1 MRYSIIEKG
10 GRLSKIIRD
19 DCRLN
24 KTHSLEASEGMNIC
38 DQIAPN
44 NSKHNANR

>member
-10 GRLSKIIRD
+10 GRLSKIIPD

-24 KTHSLEASEGMNIC
+24 NDELFRGERRNKFY
-38 DQIAPN
+38 
-44 NSKHNANR
+44 

>member
-24 KTHSLEASEGMNIC
+24 NDALFRGERRNEY
-38 DQIAPN
+38 P
-44 NSKHNANR
+44 